1 MKLNAQ
7 KMRIVGVYAP
17 NRSQDRFWETVYNE
31 LLVELQ
37 GPVLMMV
44 DFNAFLKNH
53 LDRSESDT
61 PVFSATCLNYKK
73 GFLSI
78 ICLEIEK
85 WKCERPHFLLVL
97 SQLLLAN

>member
-73 GFLSI
+73 DFCLSYVWRLRNGNVRDHI
-78 ICLEIEK
+78 FYSYC
-85 WKCERPHFLLVL
+85 HN
-97 SQLLLAN
+97 SY